1 MIISL
6 SEIMSVKNKTEH
18 IEAPLELSYFELDGI
33 KYEIVEKEKVVLEII
48 SKGERSVSFSAKTKL
63 SLIIPCGRCL
73 DDVKIPFDIQVSKD
87 LDFNDTDDDRIKD
100 LDELNYIDGYK
111 LDVDLLIFD
120 EILLEFPLQVLCEP
134 NCKGICKVCGT
145 NLNKQSCDC
154 DQSIGDLR
162 MSVIQDIFKNYKE
175 V

>member
-18 IEAPLELSYFELDGI
+18 IEAPLELSCFTLDGME
-33 KYEIVEKEKVVLEII
+33 YEFAEKGQVLLDIS
-48 SKGERSVSFSAKTKL
+48 SKGNREISFTAKTKL
-63 SLIIPCGRCL
+63 SLILPCGRCL

-100 LDELNYIDGYK
+100 LDELNYIDGYN
-111 LDVDLLIFD
+111 LDIDLLIYD
-120 EILLEFPLQVLCEP
+120 EVLLNFPLQVLCKP
-134 NCKGICKVCGT
+134 DCKGICKVCGT

-154 DQSIGDLR
+154 DQSVGDPR

>member
-18 IEAPLELSYFELDGI
+18 IEAPLELNCFKLDGME
-33 KYEIVEKEKVVLEII
+33 YEFAEKSPVILDFTSKDNRKI
-48 SKGERSVSFSAKTKL
+48 SLKAETRL

-73 DDVKIPFDIQVSKD
+73 DDVKIPFDILVSKD

-100 LDELNYIDGYK
+100 LDEVNYIDGYN
-111 LDVDLLIFD
+111 LDVDLLIYD
-120 EILLEFPLQVLCEP
+120 EILLNFPMQVLCKP
-134 NCKGICKVCGT
+134 DCKGICKVCGC

-154 DQSIGDLR
+154 NQSVGDPR